1 MPHNPSFERTEKAPP
16 LNSAVVILLKDE
28 IYDRGKYKE
37 GVIMKL
43 EKILDTLNSFEKN
56 VFLKIIDSIIANKPK
71 NTIEIEKTLSDKSK
85 ELKNIDN
92 INVAKVFILVE
103 NEFAEYVRKE
113 FVNITS
119 QIDILTDIIIKDGN
133 CIMKQDWLARL
144 YENELKAV
152 DKKLNVFKTIF
163 NSDNSEIEERRI
175 RDYKIY
181 RACLHTAYTNDLEAN
196 QDAKIT
202 SDEQSIIL
210 TLSKHLELSQE
221 EIKLINHIIV
231 PLKKL
236 DIDTVINT
244 LKNIGIIFYSK
255 KNTTVYV
262 ADEIVRILRKV
273 RGKEV
278 ADKFFRR
285 VLRYLR
291 EPQVNLI
298 CKKHNI
304 DWRLPL
310 EQKIKGIIKEGVSF
324 SSVLINDIFKEG
336 TKVSEKKKFIND
348 LCDKELKISPSLK
361 GATVEEKIS
370 NLIRYFEDVE
380 QDEKVGI
387 SIDGYE
393 KLLIEIGEIL
403 PKLNEQ
409 IKDEFELQDE
419 TVLKSSYLLDY
430 NIKPRDMLEI
440 ISEKDLD
447 IFCKSK
453 NIKTRGDLIT
463 NILDTYQDAENLYLE
478 NYEHIG
484 FRNLNVLKENGI
496 RIKENE
502 LGIKFEDLTKSIFTK
517 LGFNV
522 DEKLRQLLNTKK
534 EKIDIVINL
543 SNRELILIECKTI
556 KESGYNK
563 FSSVSRQL
571 KAYINLA
578 ISKDFKVI
586 KSLLI
591 APDFSDD
598 FVKDCGLDYE
608 LNLSL
613 ITASSLINIL
623 NRFRNSKHKQFP
635 YNLLMRDV
643 LIQED
648 RILKAIEK

>member
-1 MPHNPSFERTEKAPP
+1 
-16 LNSAVVILLKDE
+16 
-28 IYDRGKYKE
+28 
-37 GVIMKL
+37 MKL
-43 EKILDTLNSFEKN
+43 EKILDALNSFEKN
-56 VFLKIIDSIIANKPK
+56 AFLKIIDSIIANKPK
-71 NTIEIEKTLSDKSK
+71 NAIEIEKILSDKSK

-103 NEFAEYVRKE
+103 DEFAEYVRKE
-113 FVNITS
+113 FVNTTS
-119 QIDILTDIIIKDGN
+119 QLDILTDIIIKDGN

-144 YENELKAV
+144 YENELKV
-152 DKKLNVFKTIF
+152 IDKKLKVFQKIF
-163 NSDNSEIEERRI
+163 DSDNPGIEERRI

-181 RACLHTAYTNDLEAN
+181 RACLHSAYTNDLEAN

-202 SDEQSIIL
+202 TDEQSILL
-210 TLSKHLELSQE
+210 TLSQHLELSQE

-231 PLKKL
+231 PFKKF

-255 KNTTVYV
+255 KNSTVYV
-262 ADEIVRILRKV
+262 ADEIVRVLRKV

-310 EQKIKGIIKEGVSF
+310 EQKIKGIIKEGISF

-393 KLLIEIGEIL
+393 KLSIEIGEIL

-430 NIKPRDMLEI
+430 NIKPRDVLEI

-623 NRFRNSKHKQFP
+623 NGFRNSKHKQFP

-643 LIQED
+643 LIQEE

>member
-304 DWRLPL
+304 DWRLPF
-310 EQKIKGIIKEGVSF
+310 EQKIKGIIKEGISF
-324 SSVLINDIFKEG
+324 SGVLINDIFKEE
-336 TKVSEKKKFIND
+336 TKISEKKKFINN

-403 PKLNEQ
+403 PNLNEQ

-419 TVLKSSYLLDY
+419 TVLKISYLLDY
-430 NIKPRDMLEI
+430 NIKPRDVLEI

-453 NIKTRGDLIT
+453 SIKTRGDLIT

-496 RIKENE
+496 QIKESR

-534 EKIDIVINL
+534 EKIDIVINID
-543 SNRELILIECKTI
+543 NKELILIECKTI

>member
-1 MPHNPSFERTEKAPP
+1 
-16 LNSAVVILLKDE
+16 
-28 IYDRGKYKE
+28 
-37 GVIMKL
+37 MKL

-56 VFLKIIDSIIANKPK
+56 AFLKIIDSIIANKPK
-71 NTIEIEKTLSDKSK
+71 NTIEIEKILSDKSK

-92 INVAKVFILVE
+92 LNVAKVFILVE
-103 NEFAEYVRKE
+103 DEFAKYVRKE
-113 FVNITS
+113 FVNTTS

-133 CIMKQDWLARL
+133 CIMKRDWLARL

-152 DKKLNVFKTIF
+152 DKKLNVFQKIF
-163 NSDNSEIEERRI
+163 DNDNPGIEERRI

-231 PLKKL
+231 PFKKL

-244 LKNIGIIFYSK
+244 LKNIGIVFYSK
-255 KNTTVYV
+255 KNSTVYV
-262 ADEIVRILRKV
+262 ADEVVRILRKV

-310 EQKIKGIIKEGVSF
+310 EQKIKGIIKEGISF
-324 SSVLINDIFKEG
+324 SGILINDIFKEE
-336 TKVSEKKKFIND
+336 TKISEKKKFINN

-409 IKDEFELQDE
+409 LKDEFELQDE

-430 NIKPRDMLEI
+430 NIKPRDVLEI
-440 ISEKDLD
+440 ISENDLD

-496 RIKENE
+496 RIKESK

-517 LGFNV
+517 LGLNV

-543 SNRELILIECKTI
+543 DNRELILIECKTI
-556 KESGYNK
+556 KDSGYNK

-578 ISKDFKVI
+578 ISKEFKVI

-623 NRFRNSKHKQFP
+623 NGFRNSKHKQFP

>member
-1 MPHNPSFERTEKAPP
+1 
-16 LNSAVVILLKDE
+16 
-28 IYDRGKYKE
+28 
-37 GVIMKL
+37 MKL

-56 VFLKIIDSIIANKPK
+56 AFLKIIDSIIANSPK
-71 NTIEIEKTLSDKSK
+71 NAVEIEKILSDKSK

-103 NEFAEYVRKE
+103 DEFAEYVKKE
-113 FVNITS
+113 FANTTS
-119 QIDILTDIIIKDGN
+119 QLDILTDIIIKDGN

-144 YENELKAV
+144 YENELKV
-152 DKKLNVFKTIF
+152 IDKKLKVFQKIF
-163 NSDNSEIEERRI
+163 DSDNSGIKEQRI

-181 RACLHTAYTNDLEAN
+181 KACLHTAYTNDLEAN

-202 SDEQSIIL
+202 TDEQSILL
-210 TLSKHLELSQE
+210 TLSQHLELSQE

-231 PLKKL
+231 PFKKL
-236 DIDTVINT
+236 EIDTVINT

-255 KNTTVYV
+255 KNSTVYV
-262 ADEIVRILRKV
+262 ADEVVRILRKV

-310 EQKIKGIIKEGVSF
+310 EQKIKGIIKEGISF
-324 SSVLINDIFKEG
+324 SGVLTNDIFKEG
-336 TKVSEKKKFIND
+336 TKVSEKKKVIID

-370 NLIRYFEDVE
+370 NLIRYFENVE

-393 KLLIEIGEIL
+393 KLLIEVGEIL

-419 TVLKSSYLLDY
+419 FVLKSNYLLDY
-430 NIKPRDMLEI
+430 NIKPKDILEI

-447 IFCKSK
+447 TFCKSK

-478 NYEHIG
+478 NFENIG

-496 RIKENE
+496 QVKESE
-502 LGIKFEDLTKSIFTK
+502 LGVKFENLTKSIFTK

-534 EKIDIVINL
+534 DKIDIVINL
-543 SNRELILIECKTI
+543 SNKELILVECKTI

-578 ISKDFKVI
+578 TSKDFKVI

-623 NRFRNSKHKQFP
+623 NGFRNSKHKQFP

-643 LIQED
+643 LIQEE

>member
-1 MPHNPSFERTEKAPP
+1 
-16 LNSAVVILLKDE
+16 
-28 IYDRGKYKE
+28 
-37 GVIMKL
+37 MKL

-56 VFLKIIDSIIANKPK
+56 AFLKIIDSIIANSPK
-71 NTIEIEKTLSDKSK
+71 NAIEIEKILSDKSK

-103 NEFAEYVRKE
+103 DEFAEYVKKE
-113 FVNITS
+113 FANTTS
-119 QIDILTDIIIKDGN
+119 QLDILTDIIIKDGN

-144 YENELKAV
+144 YENELKV
-152 DKKLNVFKTIF
+152 IDKKLKVFQKIF
-163 NSDNSEIEERRI
+163 DSDNSGIKEQRI

-181 RACLHTAYTNDLEAN
+181 KACLHTAYINDLEAN

-202 SDEQSIIL
+202 TDEQSILL
-210 TLSKHLELSQE
+210 TLSQHLELSQE

-231 PLKKL
+231 PFKKL
-236 DIDTVINT
+236 EIDTVINT

-255 KNTTVYV
+255 KNSTVYV
-262 ADEIVRILRKV
+262 ADEVVRILRKV

-310 EQKIKGIIKEGVSF
+310 EQKIKGIIKEGISF
-324 SSVLINDIFKEG
+324 SGVLTNDIFKEG
-336 TKVSEKKKFIND
+336 TKVSEKKKVIID

-370 NLIRYFEDVE
+370 NLIRYFENVE

-393 KLLIEIGEIL
+393 KLLIEVGEIL

-419 TVLKSSYLLDY
+419 FVLKSNYLLDY
-430 NIKPRDMLEI
+430 NIKPKDILEI

-447 IFCKSK
+447 TFCKSK

-478 NYEHIG
+478 NFENIG

-496 RIKENE
+496 QVKESE
-502 LGIKFEDLTKSIFTK
+502 LGVKFENLTKSIFTK

-534 EKIDIVINL
+534 DKIDIVINL
-543 SNRELILIECKTI
+543 SNKELILVECKTI

-578 ISKDFKVI
+578 TSKEFKVI
-586 KSLLI
+586 KSLLV

-598 FVKDCGLDYE
+598 FVKDCGLDYN

-623 NRFRNSKHKQFP
+623 NGFRNSKHKQFP

>member
-1 MPHNPSFERTEKAPP
+1 
-16 LNSAVVILLKDE
+16 
-28 IYDRGKYKE
+28 
-37 GVIMKL
+37 MKL

-56 VFLKIIDSIIANKPK
+56 AFLKIIDSIIANSPK
-71 NTIEIEKTLSDKSK
+71 NAIEIEKILSDKSK

-103 NEFAEYVRKE
+103 DEFAEYVKKE
-113 FVNITS
+113 FANTTS
-119 QIDILTDIIIKDGN
+119 QLDILTDIIIKDGN

-144 YENELKAV
+144 YENELKV
-152 DKKLNVFKTIF
+152 IDKKLKVFQKIF
-163 NSDNSEIEERRI
+163 DSDNSGIKEQRI

-181 RACLHTAYTNDLEAN
+181 KACLHTAYTNDLEAN

-202 SDEQSIIL
+202 TDEQSILL
-210 TLSKHLELSQE
+210 TLSQHLELSQE

-231 PLKKL
+231 PFKKL
-236 DIDTVINT
+236 EIDTVINT

-255 KNTTVYV
+255 KNSTVYV
-262 ADEIVRILRKV
+262 ADEVVRILRKV

-310 EQKIKGIIKEGVSF
+310 EQKIKGIIKEGISF
-324 SSVLINDIFKEG
+324 SGVLTNDIFKEG
-336 TKVSEKKKFIND
+336 TKVSEKKKVIID

-370 NLIRYFEDVE
+370 NLIRYFENVE

-393 KLLIEIGEIL
+393 KLLIEVGEIL

-419 TVLKSSYLLDY
+419 FVLKSNYLLDY
-430 NIKPRDMLEI
+430 NIKPKDILEI

-447 IFCKSK
+447 TFCKSK

-478 NYEHIG
+478 NFENIG

-496 RIKENE
+496 QVKESE
-502 LGIKFEDLTKSIFTK
+502 LGVKFENLTKSIFTK

-534 EKIDIVINL
+534 DKIDIVINL
-543 SNRELILIECKTI
+543 SNKELILVECKTI

-578 ISKDFKVI
+578 TSKDFKVI

-623 NRFRNSKHKQFP
+623 NGFRNSKHKQFP

-643 LIQED
+643 LIQEE